1 MRNLRTLP
9 VLVVWMTGGLTGCF
23 STTRLV
29 VKTQAPSVY
38 QTYTVGQVEQ
48 QISDRDRAV
57 KTLNAQVEIT
67 ATTGGGK
74 EGKLKQYTSFTGY
87 IFVQKPD
94 ALRVILQLP
103 VIGSRALDMVS
114 WNHSFT
120 LMHASS
126 HGNVWVQ
133 GTDTVTTPS
142 KNGLENLRPSIFLNS
157 LLVPGV
163 SANQYVA
170 MTESTRVLH
179 RDLRRKTETVEPIYN
194 LLVLQRTNGDLL
206 RMRRVVHVSRVTMLP
221 FQQDIYDDQGEV
233 VTQATY
239 DSYQTYAGLPFPTVI
254 TIWRPLDEY
263 SLKIVVTKLILNR
276 PFDPDQFQLTIP
288 PGTPV
293 QKLQ

>member
-1 MRNLRTLP
+1 M
-9 VLVVWMTGGLTGCF
+9 LVGLMTAGLTGCF

-29 VKTQAPSVY
+29 LKTQAPSVY
-38 QTYTVGQVEQ
+38 QTATVDQVER
-48 QISDRDRAV
+48 QISERDQAM

-67 ATTGGGK
+67 ATTGGGN
-74 EGKLKQYTSFTGY
+74 EGKLKEYTSFTGY

-94 ALRVILQLP
+94 DLRVILQLP

-114 WNHSFT
+114 RGNSFT

-157 LLVPGV
+157 LLISGVP
-163 SANQYVA
+163 SDQYVT
-170 MTESTRVLH
+170 MTESSRVLH
-179 RDLRRKTETVEPIYN
+179 QSLRRKTETVEPDYN
-194 LLVLQRTNGDLL
+194 LLVLARSNGNILH
-206 RMRRVVHVSRVTMLP
+206 MRRVVHVSRVTMLP
-221 FQQDIYDDQGEV
+221 FQQDIYNDSGQV

-239 DSYQTYAGLPFPTVI
+239 DDYQTYGGIPFPSEI

-263 SLKIVVTKLILNR
+263 SLKIEVTKLKVNH
-276 PFDPDQFQLTIP
+276 PFDTDQFELEIP
-288 PGTPV
+288 PGTAV
-293 QKLQ
+293 QKLH

>member
-1 MRNLRTLP
+1 M
-9 VLVVWMTGGLTGCF
+9 LVGLMTAGLTGCF

-29 VKTQAPSVY
+29 LKTQAPSVY
-38 QTYTVGQVEQ
+38 QTATVDQVER
-48 QISDRDRAV
+48 QISERDQAM

-67 ATTGGGK
+67 ATTGGGN
-74 EGKLKQYTSFTGY
+74 EGKLKEYTSFTGY

-94 ALRVILQLP
+94 NLRVILQLP

-114 WNHSFT
+114 RGNSFT

-157 LLVPGV
+157 LLISGVP
-163 SANQYVA
+163 SDQYVT
-170 MTESTRVLH
+170 MTESSRVLH
-179 RDLRRKTETVEPIYN
+179 QSLRRKTETVEPDYN
-194 LLVLQRTNGDLL
+194 LLVLARSNGNILH
-206 RMRRVVHVSRVTMLP
+206 MRRVVHVSRVTMLP
-221 FQQDIYDDQGEV
+221 FQQDIYNDSGQV

-239 DSYQTYAGLPFPTVI
+239 DDYQTYGGIPFPSEI

-263 SLKIVVTKLILNR
+263 SLKIEVTKLKVNH
-276 PFDPDQFQLTIP
+276 PFDTDQFELEIP
-288 PGTPV
+288 PGTAV
-293 QKLQ
+293 QKLH